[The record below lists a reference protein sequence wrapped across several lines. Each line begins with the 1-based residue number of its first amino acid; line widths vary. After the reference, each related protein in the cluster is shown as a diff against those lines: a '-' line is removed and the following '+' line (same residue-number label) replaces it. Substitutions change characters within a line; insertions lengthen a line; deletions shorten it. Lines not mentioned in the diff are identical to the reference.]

1 VISDV
6 FISFLCLGVEQNSSI
21 LIEDP
26 ALLARPIDPADR
38 GSLRERHLGLGG
50 DARVL
55 AEGIFEDV
63 DDAAV
68 VEIASGQLAGD
79 VALGRIVGP

>member
-1 VISDV
+1 
-6 FISFLCLGVEQNSSI
+6 
-21 LIEDP
+21 
-26 ALLARPIDPADR
+26 
-38 GSLRERHLGLGG
+38 
-50 DARVL
+50 L

>member
-1 VISDV
+1 
-6 FISFLCLGVEQNSSI
+6 

-26 ALLARPIDPADR
+26 GLLARPIDPAGAR